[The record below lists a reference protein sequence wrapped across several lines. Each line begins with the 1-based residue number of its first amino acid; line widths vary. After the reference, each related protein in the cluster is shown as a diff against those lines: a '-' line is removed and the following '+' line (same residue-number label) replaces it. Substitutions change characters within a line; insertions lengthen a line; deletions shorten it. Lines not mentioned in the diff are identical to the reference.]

1 MNSKGWFSRLTFR
14 AQSFLILTLLLVVR
28 PGIASAGDS
37 GSAAG
42 LSVASPTVPPGG
54 LLQMQ
59 VFMTEPK
66 PILKGR
72 QRVRSQ
78 AATSA
83 AVNSAAAVADIVSP
97 LGAVRDAAIFSAGGD
112 VSGVAVTDS
121 GGTQFFFSSPLTTYG
136 TSTDIPVITLA
147 YPVRATARA
156 GQSMDLTLD
165 ADDSQWLNPKGKPY
179 SFELKSGVMTVGG
192 TLSITDVVPGAGVVP
207 AGTVIAING
216 VGFQPD
222 SKVDFGEAHVATT
235 KYVNPKLI
243 EVTLRN
249 AAEIRGQ
256 RIRINNRNNE
266 QAVYFPYQHTARAG
280 KSAHSLVAESYP
292 LFANAAQ
299 TLGYFRLTFQGT
311 LFSGIA
317 LQNLNATPV
326 KATLRLSSSAGLLLA
341 KRTLTLATN
350 TYVARDLV
358 ELFPGVLPEN
368 GTKLSVTSD
377 QKIQMLGLLGD
388 DTGGTVLPV
397 PPSST
402 P

>member
-1 MNSKGWFSRLTFR
+1 MKSKGWFSKLTFR
-14 AQSFLILTLLLVVR
+14 AQAFLILTLLLVVR
-28 PGIASAGDS
+28 PGIASAGDAA
-37 GSAAG
+37 SAAG

-72 QRVRSQ
+72 QRVRPQ
-78 AATSA
+78 ASTSA
-83 AVNSAAAVADIVSP
+83 AANSAAAVADIVSP

-121 GGTQFFFSSPLTTYG
+121 GGTQFFFSSPLATYG

-147 YPVRATARA
+147 YPVRSTARA

-207 AGTVIAING
+207 AGTMIAING

-256 RIRINNRNNE
+256 RIRIDNRNNE
-266 QAVYFPYQHTARAG
+266 RAVYFPYQHTARAG
-280 KSAHSLVAESYP
+280 KSAHSLIAESYP
-292 LFANAAQ
+292 LFANTAQ

-317 LQNLNATPV
+317 LQNLNATTV
-326 KATLRLSSSAGLLLA
+326 KAILRLSSSAGLLLA
-341 KRTLTLATN
+341 KRTLTLATD

-368 GTKLSVTSD
+368 GTRLSVTSG
-377 QKIQMLGLLGD
+377 QNIQMLGLLGD

>member
-1 MNSKGWFSRLTFR
+1 MNSKGGFSKLTFR
-14 AQSFLILTLLLVVR
+14 AQSFLILTLLAVVR
-28 PGIASAGDS
+28 PGIARTGDT
-37 GSAAG
+37 GSVAG
-42 LSVASPTVPPGG
+42 LTVASPTVPPGG

-78 AATSA
+78 AATSG
-83 AVNSAAAVADIVSP
+83 AVNPAAAVADIVSP
-97 LGAVRDAAIFSAGGD
+97 LGAVRDAAIFSAAGD

-121 GGTQFFFSSPLTTYG
+121 GGTQFFFSSPLMTYG

-147 YPVRATARA
+147 YPVRSTARA
-156 GQSMDLTLD
+156 GQSMNLTLD
-165 ADDSQWLNPKGKPY
+165 ADDSQWLNPKGKQY
-179 SFELKSGVMTVGG
+179 SFELKSGAMTVGG

-207 AGTVIAING
+207 AGTVISIEG

-222 SKVDFGEAHVATT
+222 SKVDFGEAHVATM

-243 EVTLRN
+243 ELTLRD
-249 AAEIRGQ
+249 ATEIRGQ
-256 RIRINNRNNE
+256 RIRIDNRNNE
-266 QAVYFPYQHTARAG
+266 RAAYFPYQRTNRVG
-280 KSAHSLVAESYP
+280 KSTHSLIAESYP
-292 LFANAAQ
+292 LFSDAAQ
-299 TLGYFRLTFQGT
+299 TLGYFRPTFQGT

-317 LQNLNATPV
+317 LQNLNATSV
-326 KATLRLSSSAGLLLA
+326 KATLRLYSSDGLLLR
-341 KRTLTLATN
+341 KRTLALAAN

-358 ELFPGVLPEN
+358 ELFPGALPEN
-368 GTKLSVTSD
+368 GTKLTVTSD
-377 QKIQMLGLLGD
+377 HTIQMLGLLGD